1 MNKYEDNIVV
11 NIFTRRADKDQTD
24 IAKQKFKKIA
34 AKSMNVPSGSN
45 FIVQEVLMLEQ
56 TEDRDRVLI
65 GCFIDKE

>member
-11 NIFTRRADKDQTD
+11 NIYTRRADKDQTD